1 TPTATDTPTDTPTA
15 TDTPTPSPT
24 DTPTDTPT
32 ATDTPTRT
40 PTRTPS
46 LTPTPTITH
55 TPTPATPAA
64 RMLRG
69 SIAARL
75 GPGAIYPA
83 VLSLDAGDLLDIRGI
98 SEDGAWYQVLL
109 PDGTLGWIVASA
121 SLVSI
126 AGNPDVIPV
135 APAPTN
141 TPTDT
146 PTPTPTPTNT
156 PTDTPTPTPT
166 PTNTPTDTPTPTPTP
181 TQTPTDTP
189 TPRPRPSPTRT
200 LPPPPPIRPPLVS
213 CPGAL
218 PSQLFPGVEGF
229 VRAED
234 PRPVNVRNRPTVNG
248 RRIDQIQ
255 VGERFIVLEGPVCA
269 DGLAWFRISYGGGV
283 LEGWIAEGDETYFVA
298 PVEAG
303 RPQAQPALTAER
315 VLSPDCRVILEDE
328 FTGGRSF
335 NDWFIGAGN
344 RSVAE
349 IVPDAYQ
356 LRIGTGAG
364 GSESTTWGSL
374 RGFFFRS
381 ARVEAV
387 VRAQHFT
394 PDVSVRTGIWLRY
407 QDENGFLTFM
417 ISSTGQYYIAR
428 WSDGRYNDLV
438 RWSPSRAIRLG
449 DGVPNTLRVDIS
461 EDTFDFYINGE
472 YVNTVVDRT
481 WPEGRFVFFGS
492 AAAEDTPISF
502 NMDYMRICQN

>member
-1 TPTATDTPTDTPTA
+1 
-15 TDTPTPSPT
+15 
-24 DTPTDTPT
+24 
-32 ATDTPTRT
+32 
-40 PTRTPS
+40 
-46 LTPTPTITH
+46 
-55 TPTPATPAA
+55 
-64 RMLRG
+64 M
-69 SIAARL
+69 
-75 GPGAIYPA
+75 
-83 VLSLDAGDLLDIRGI
+83 
-98 SEDGAWYQVLL
+98 
-109 PDGTLGWIVASA
+109 
-121 SLVSI
+121 
-126 AGNPDVIPV
+126 
-135 APAPTN
+135 
-141 TPTDT
+141 
-146 PTPTPTPTNT
+146 
-156 PTDTPTPTPT
+156 
-166 PTNTPTDTPTPTPTP
+166 
-181 TQTPTDTP
+181 
-189 TPRPRPSPTRT
+189 
-200 LPPPPPIRPPLVS
+200 PPPPPTRPPLVS

-234 PRPVNVRNRPTVNG
+234 PRPVNVRSGPGVNG

-255 VGERFIVLEGPVCA
+255 VNERFRVLEGPVCA
-269 DGLAWFRISYGGGV
+269 DGLAWFKISYGGGV
-283 LEGWIAEGDETYFVA
+283 LEGWIAEGDKTYFVA

-303 RPQAQPALTAER
+303 RPQPQPTLPPER

-328 FTGGRSF
+328 FAGGCSL
-335 NDWFIGAGN
+335 NDWFVGAGS

-349 IVPDAYQ
+349 MVEDAYQ

-407 QDENGFLTFM
+407 QDENGFLAFM

-438 RWSPSRAIRLG
+438 RWSPSRAVRLG
-449 DGVPNTLRVDIS
+449 DGIANTLRVDIR

-481 WPEGRFVFFGS
+481 WPDGRFVFFGS
-492 AAAEDTPISF
+492 AAADDTPIRF
-502 NMDYMRICQN
+502 DLDYMRICQN